1 MLPHDRWHVVVRPQ
15 TIPEGGADY
24 VLIAD
29 EKVRSAIAREAGLL
43 EPPKLQASLHVER
56 HGKGGLRVTGRVAAD
71 VCQPCVV
78 TLEPVRA
85 ELDEPVDLRFAPDGE
100 HAQAE
105 VDLAPDADPAAE
117 PPEVLSGGALDL
129 GALANEFILL
139 AIDPYPRKAG
149 VAFTPSAPAEPDEG
163 PFAALA
169 ALKKSPPSS

>member
-1 MLPHDRWHVVVRPQ
+1 VVRPEA
-15 TIPEGGADY
+15 IPEGGADY
-24 VLIAD
+24 VLTAD
-29 EKVRSAIAREAGLL
+29 DAVRSAVAREAGLL

-71 VCQPCVV
+71 LCQACVV

-85 ELDEPVDLRFAPDGE
+85 ELDEPVDLRFAPEAE
-100 HAQAE
+100 HASPE
-105 VDLAPDADPAAE
+105 VDLAADADPTAE
-117 PPEVLSGGALDL
+117 PPELLTGGALDL

-149 VAFTPSAPAEPDEG
+149 VAFTPPAPAEPVEG

-169 ALKKSPPSS
+169 PLKKSPPSS